1 MILSKK
7 LGEKYGKEHLSYS
20 SIKKALDDMAL
31 FDLYMQGKLEYTSD
45 ALEFGTMYDMLLF
58 DRQKAMGTYVVVDND
73 FVIERCSSKT
83 QGTKSP
89 TATNEFKEV
98 RAAILLEYADKG
110 KTVCSPDDW
119 KKANEMID
127 RLVTSGIY
135 DRYLTGNYQV
145 EIKQEINGVL
155 VKGYIDCL
163 GDGFISDSKSSRSV
177 DGFRFDVNKLCYD
190 IQAYIYSKATGIKD
204 FYWVVQEKT
213 YPYLPAVVKC
223 TEQTLFTGEMKF
235 LDAVSKINRF
245 VNSDVDPMLDYITY
259 EV

>member
-1 MILSKK
+1 M
-7 LGEKYGKEHLSYS
+7 
-20 SIKKALDDMAL
+20 
-31 FDLYMQGKLEYTSD
+31 
-45 ALEFGTMYDMLLF
+45 
-58 DRQKAMGTYVVVDND
+58 
-73 FVIERCSSKT
+73 
-83 QGTKSP
+83 
-89 TATNEFKEV
+89 
-98 RAAILLEYADKG
+98 
-110 KTVCSPDDW
+110 
-119 KKANEMID
+119 
-127 RLVTSGIY
+127 
-135 DRYLTGNYQV
+135 

-245 VNSDVDPMLDYITY
+245 VNSDVDPMLDYLTY

>member
-1 MILSKK
+1 MSLSKR

-20 SIKKALDDMAL
+20 SVKKALDDMAL

-58 DRQKAMGTYVVVDND
+58 EREKAMNTYVILDHEAVL
-73 FVIERCSSKT
+73 ERCSSKT
-83 QGTKSP
+83 QETKSP
-89 TATNEFKEV
+89 SATNEYKEV
-98 RAAILLEYADKG
+98 KAAMIEEFALKG
-110 KTVCSPDDW
+110 KTICSPDEW

-127 RLVTSGIY
+127 RLITSGIY
-135 DRYLTGNYQV
+135 DSYLIGNYQV

-190 IQAYIYSKATGIKD
+190 IQAYIYCKATGIKD

-245 VNSDVDPMLDYITY
+245 INQEVDPMVDYITY